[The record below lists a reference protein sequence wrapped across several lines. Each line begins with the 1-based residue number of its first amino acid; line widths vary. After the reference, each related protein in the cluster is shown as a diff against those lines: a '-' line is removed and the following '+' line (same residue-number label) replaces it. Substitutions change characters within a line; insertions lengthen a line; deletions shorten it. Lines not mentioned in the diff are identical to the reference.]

1 MTASPSI
8 DTHAAGHTDHAEQD
22 HGHGMAIE
30 ATDVAEATAPDAID
44 DRVGREA
51 NVAADVGA
59 PRVPRRTIDNAPG
72 DGFALPPPVTA
83 FSMAVTKRSGRRE
96 PVDLNKIV
104 RAVTRNCDGL
114 YAVDPMRVATRTISG
129 LYDGA
134 TTREL
139 DELSIRTAALLTAE
153 EPEYGRLAARLLA
166 QVIEK
171 EVAGLEIHAFSQSIQ
186 RGHELGLINE
196 RLLGFVQA
204 HARKLNDAIDP
215 ALNQRFDYFGLRTL
229 YDRYLLRHPTARTV
243 IETPQQFFL
252 RIACAL
258 SGDVGDA
265 LALYRRMAQLDYIP
279 SSPTLF
285 NAGTTHEQ
293 LSSCFL
299 LDSPEDSLESIYKR
313 YMDVAK
319 LSKFSGGIGLS
330 YTRIRSRG
338 SLIRS
343 TNGLSNGI
351 VPWLKTLDA
360 SVAAVNQC
368 FAPDTHVFTADGTK
382 PIKDV
387 AEGDLVLGISGT
399 LRTVTRK
406 MTYAQQ
412 DLMVAIDVKHSIAP
426 IRVTAGHPFY
436 VIRGVPLEQSIA
448 RTEAWLSKG
457 KVRAEWIDAGRLG
470 KGDYM
475 AQTIPYQIEPVEG
488 ISEDD
493 ARLYGILLGD
503 GHLSADGME
512 WGVSGNPAGDSH
524 LAFVRD
530 YLDQRGIHHWET
542 GRGDRYLQIRWA
554 TGRGVV
560 RNATNGRITS
570 AGTATLPFNRED
582 LYDAAGCKRISR
594 RLSHLPRPHTL
605 AMLQGL
611 IETDGGISRGTEIYF
626 TNTSRPLVD
635 ALRYQLLRLGVPCAG
650 QYRERE
656 QSHDG
661 VRSDGSVAQF
671 DGITK
676 AYDLRI
682 PAVAEIAER
691 VGCRPLTKRN
701 WIVWQGQVFSRLRA
715 VEPMTPVPFVI
726 DLEVEG
732 DESYMTT
739 AGLAHNGGKR
749 KGAACVY
756 LEPWHADVEEFL
768 ELRDNTGDEARR
780 THNLNLANWIP
791 DEFMRRVEA
800 DATWSLFD
808 PHKVPQLTDL
818 WGEAFERAYRAAEAA
833 GLATKQVKARDLY
846 ARMMRTLAQTGNGWM
861 NFKDK
866 ANRACNQTLREGNV
880 VHLSNLCTEILEV
893 TSQDETAV
901 CNLGSINLSHHVT
914 LFDQSRIGEGDDAMP
929 VGEGTMLAAGPV
941 DAATGLRLTGR
952 FDFDKLAETVRLAV
966 RQLDRVIDL
975 NFYPIDTARNANL
988 KWRPVGLGVMGL
1000 QDVFFKLRLP
1010 FDSEPARALSRQI
1023 AEAIY
1028 FHALSASNEL
1038 AMELGA
1044 HPGFIDT
1051 RAAQGELQFDAWG
1064 VAPSEPARW
1073 DALRAR
1079 IREHGLRNSLLVAI
1093 APTATIASIAG
1104 CYECIEPQVSNLF
1117 KRETLS
1123 GDFLVV
1129 NRYLVQELKTL
1140 GLWTPELRDA
1150 IKLAEGSI
1158 QGIDAIPAS
1167 LRAVYRTA
1175 WELPMRSL
1183 IDMGAERG
1191 AFIDQ
1196 SQSLNLFIESPNIGQ
1211 LSSMYMYAWKQG
1223 LKTTYYLRS
1232 RPATRIAKT
1241 TVSSTA
1247 TSAPKPDYTPAEA
1260 IACSLE
1266 NPEACE
1272 ACQ

>member
-1 MTASPSI
+1 MTTLAPESS
-8 DTHAAGHTDHAEQD
+8 AA
-22 HGHGMAIE
+22 
-30 ATDVAEATAPDAID
+30 AP
-44 DRVGREA
+44 
-51 NVAADVGA
+51 AADTA
-59 PRVPRRTIDNAPG
+59 AKPARDPQADT
-72 DGFALPPPVTA
+72 GFALTPPAANLTM
-83 FSMAVTKRSGRRE
+83 SVTKRNGRRE

-104 RAVTRNCDGL
+104 RAVTRSGENL

-166 QVIEK
+166 GVIEK
-171 EVAGLEIHAFSQSIQ
+171 EVAGIEIHAFSQSVQ
-186 RGHELGLINE
+186 RGFDLGLINQ
-196 RLLGFVQA
+196 RLLDFVQA
-204 HARKLNDAIDP
+204 NARKLNDAIDRNLD
-215 ALNQRFDYFGLRTL
+215 AKFDYFGLRTL

-258 SGDVGDA
+258 SEDVGDA

-299 LDSPEDSLESIYKR
+299 LDSPDDSLEAIYKR

-360 SVAAVNQC
+360 SVAAVNQ
-368 FAPDTHVFTADGTK
+368 
-382 PIKDV
+382 
-387 AEGDLVLGISGT
+387 
-399 LRTVTRK
+399 
-406 MTYAQQ
+406 
-412 DLMVAIDVKHSIAP
+412 
-426 IRVTAGHPFY
+426 
-436 VIRGVPLEQSIA
+436 
-448 RTEAWLSKG
+448 
-457 KVRAEWIDAGRLG
+457 
-470 KGDYM
+470 
-475 AQTIPYQIEPVEG
+475 
-488 ISEDD
+488 
-493 ARLYGILLGD
+493 
-503 GHLSADGME
+503 
-512 WGVSGNPAGDSH
+512 
-524 LAFVRD
+524 
-530 YLDQRGIHHWET
+530 
-542 GRGDRYLQIRWA
+542 
-554 TGRGVV
+554 
-560 RNATNGRITS
+560 
-570 AGTATLPFNRED
+570 
-582 LYDAAGCKRISR
+582 
-594 RLSHLPRPHTL
+594 
-605 AMLQGL
+605 
-611 IETDGGISRGTEIYF
+611 
-626 TNTSRPLVD
+626 
-635 ALRYQLLRLGVPCAG
+635 
-650 QYRERE
+650 
-656 QSHDG
+656 
-661 VRSDGSVAQF
+661 
-671 DGITK
+671 
-676 AYDLRI
+676 
-682 PAVAEIAER
+682 
-691 VGCRPLTKRN
+691 
-701 WIVWQGQVFSRLRA
+701 
-715 VEPMTPVPFVI
+715 
-726 DLEVEG
+726 
-732 DESYMTT
+732 
-739 AGLAHNGGKR
+739 GGKR

-800 DATWSLFD
+800 DADWSLFD
-808 PHKVPQLTDL
+808 PSKVPQLTDL
-818 WGEAFERAYRAAEAA
+818 WGEAFDRAYHAAEAA
-833 GLATKQVKARDLY
+833 GLATKKVKARDIY
-846 ARMMRTLAQTGNGWM
+846 GRMMRTLAQTGNGWM

-866 ANRACNQTLREGNV
+866 SNRASNQTLRDGNV
-880 VHLSNLCTEILEV
+880 IHLSNLCTEILEV

-901 CNLGSINLSHHVT
+901 CNLGSINLSHHVEMYE
-914 LFDQSRIGEGDDAMP
+914 DGKGA
-929 VGEGTMLAAGPV
+929 
-941 DAATGLRLTGR
+941 

-975 NFYPIDTARNANL
+975 NFYPIETARRANL
-988 KWRPVGLGVMGL
+988 KWRPVGLGSMGL

-1010 FDSEPARALSRQI
+1010 FDSEPARKLAQEI

-1038 AMELGA
+1038 AMEHGK
-1044 HPGFIDT
+1044 HPSFADT
-1051 RAAQGELQFDAWG
+1051 RASVGELQFEAWG
-1064 VAPSEPARW
+1064 VTPSQPERW
-1073 DALRAR
+1073 DALRKR
-1079 IREHGLRNSLLVAI
+1079 IAEHGLRNSLLIAI

-1129 NRYLVQELKTL
+1129 NKYLVEELKKL
-1140 GLWTPELRDA
+1140 GLWTAEMRDR
-1150 IKLAEGSI
+1150 IKMAEGSI
-1158 QGIDAIPAS
+1158 QSVTEVPDA
-1167 LRAVYRTA
+1167 LRQVYRTA

-1183 IDMGAERG
+1183 IDMAAERG
-1191 AFIDQ
+1191 AYIDQ

-1211 LSSMYMYAWKQG
+1211 LSSMYMYAWKKG

-1232 RPATRIAKT
+1232 RPATKIAKT
-1241 TVSSTA
+1241 TVSA
-1247 TSAPKPDYTPAEA
+1247 PAVSAPKPEYTTDEA

-1266 NPEACE
+1266 NPESCE